1 MAQKRSL
8 YEILGIEPDA
18 NELDVNLAYE
28 RNKLAIARGDG
39 KDANAAALVQQAY
52 EILSNPKRRAA
63 YDAAQVTAAERQ
75 AAAAQASAPDLVVE
89 SDAVESPAR
98 PNWIMPGVLAVVIL
112 IVVGFF
118 VLRPGH
124 APEKAAAEAPPPA
137 PKPEAP
143 PPPQPLKPAQ
153 LLEAALRASGQLLRY
168 DMSGTGVPIGMAVS
182 LEPGS
187 VVTTCHGIA
196 AGSKVV
202 FRQGADTLSAEL
214 TVDDEIL
221 DLCKLAVPGIAPRT
235 LAVAADEAK
244 AGDKVYALGVNAKGE
259 PALTEGK
266 VRGVKMAE
274 SVKVLDLD
282 VPIAATGSGAPVLNE
297 FGKVVGIASTPHRY
311 GAGVNAAISSAWLTQ
326 MRSRAKAAS

>member
-1 MAQKRSL
+1 MAQKKSL

-18 NELDVNLAYE
+18 NELDISLAYE
-28 RNKLAIARGDG
+28 RSRLALARGDG
-39 KDANAAALVQQAY
+39 ADPNAAALVQQAY
-52 EILSNPKRRAA
+52 EVLSNPKRRAA
-63 YDAAQVTAAERQ
+63 YDASRVTAAERE
-75 AAAAQASAPDLVVE
+75 AAAAQASAPDLVIE
-89 SDAVESPAR
+89 SGEDDTPPR
-98 PNWIMPGVLAVVIL
+98 PKWIMPAVLAVVVL

-118 VLRPGH
+118 LARPTR
-124 APEKAAAEAPPPA
+124 APEKSAEAPAPA
-137 PKPEAP
+137 AKPEPP

-153 LLEAALRASGQLLRY
+153 LLETALRATGQLLRY
-168 DMSGTGVPIGMAVS
+168 DMSGAGVPIGMAVS

-214 TVDDEIL
+214 SVDDEIL
-221 DLCKLAVPGIAPRT
+221 DLCRLDVPGIAQRT
-235 LAVAADEAK
+235 LGIATEEAK
-244 AGDKVYALGVNAKGE
+244 AGDRIYALGVNAKGE

-274 SVKVLDLD
+274 NVKVLDLD
-282 VPIAATGSGAPVLNE
+282 VPIAATGSGGPVLDP

-311 GAGVNAAISSAWLTQ
+311 GAGVNAAISAGWLSQ